1 MATKLQELLE
11 ELKGLKRYTNA
22 IDIKG
27 YSHFIEQ
34 GNGKI
39 IMKTDLEE
47 LITKYT
53 ETTPM
58 SSKDGKFYGDLPDFK
73 NTVDMGDLINGAI
86 KPTYKLG
93 DNVRIISDRNII
105 NKGEE
110 AMLVK
115 RDDDFKSLWLCSNDR
130 NKNWI
135 WEDEFEPIN

>member
-53 ETTPM
+53 ETTP
-58 SSKDGKFYGDLPDFK
+58 
-73 NTVDMGDLINGAI
+73 
-86 KPTYKLG
+86 TYKPG
-93 DNVRIISDRNII
+93 DNVRVLRNMFGHPFTLGEPIILTMTIDDPIEGIWSAIQEVGSLRGNIT
-105 NKGEE
+105 E
-110 AMLVK
+110 V
-115 RDDDFKSLWLCSNDR
+115 
-130 NKNWI
+130 
-135 WEDEFEPIN
+135 EFEPIN

>member
-47 LITKYT
+47 LIAKYT
-53 ETTPM
+53 ETTPTYKPGDKVRVT
-58 SSKDGKFYGDLPDFK
+58 SKLSAIFNVEEIVTLSQFDEEYKSWLCVKDG
-73 NTVDMGDLINGAI
+73 
-86 KPTYKLG
+86 
-93 DNVRIISDRNII
+93 
-105 NKGEE
+105 NKE
-110 AMLVK
+110 
-115 RDDDFKSLWLCSNDR
+115 WLYQ
-130 NKNWI
+130 
-135 WEDEFEPIN
+135 EEFEPIK